1 MFEDPDN
8 YPELVALQEQWET
21 LWQEVSLVLFS
32 LKEMN
37 DERSEPGHWQVLP
50 LLVEP
55 EDEGVFYPSI
65 VKVCRGYVPELCAMV
80 EKIPNLRAF
89 ALSVIQPGG
98 ELKMHTHN
106 NPFASA
112 SICLNGGSGA
122 VIEVGSL
129 TKCLKDGDMT
139 IFDYR
144 LPHRVINN
152 GASARVALI
161 IAVDLA

>member
-1 MFEDPDN
+1 MFEDPKK
-8 YPELVALQEQWET
+8 YPELVALQSRWKE

-32 LKEMN
+32 LKEMH
-37 DERSEPGHWQVLP
+37 DERSDPGHWQVLP

-65 VKVCRGYVPELCAMV
+65 VNICRGYVPELCAMV
-80 EKIPNLRAF
+80 DKIPNLRAF

-98 ELKMHTHN
+98 ELKTHTHD

-112 SICLNGGSGA
+112 SICLSGGKGA
-122 VIEVGSL
+122 MIEVGSA
-129 TKCLKDGDMT
+129 TKCLVDGD
-139 IFDYR
+139 ISVFDYR
-144 LPHRVINN
+144 IPHRVVNH
-152 GASARVALI
+152 GCSARVALI